1 MRNDLFVSRCIR
13 ISLTAIY
20 VLFSVQRLMA
30 LGIWNENE
38 IVFYTTVD
46 RNVAFL
52 FFGYLCVLFD
62 NGLVRNACCETV
74 FLRYSSKRAWLRA
87 LLCQSVIEVGLFCV
101 AAGVLLTGL
110 MLLFGV
116 LPIFSARSAL
126 FYAVLFLYFMMLRL
140 ILIYLNIRIRN
151 LNIAIGVTLAVN
163 TVALAFGHSVYYP
176 TRPAGVEWIGFAAA
190 LAMVDLLLGVR
201 AFLSLKRY
209 ELYSD
214 RNMRDLNGH

>member
-13 ISLTAIY
+13 VSLTAIY
-20 VLFSVQRLMA
+20 ILFSVQRLMA
-30 LGIWNENE
+30 LGICNENE

-46 RNVAFL
+46 RNAAFL

-74 FLRYSSKRAWLRA
+74 FLRYSSKKAWLWA
-87 LLCQSVIEVGLFCV
+87 LLRQSVIEVGLFCV
-101 AAGVLLTGL
+101 AVGVLLTSL

-126 FYAVLFLYFMMLRL
+126 FYAVLFLYSTMLRF
-140 ILIYLNIRIRN
+140 ILIDLNIRIRN

-163 TVALAFGHSVYYP
+163 TVALAFGHSIYYP
-176 TRPAGVEWIGFAAA
+176 ARPAGAEWIGFTVA
-190 LAMVDLLLGVR
+190 LAMADLLLGMC

-214 RNMRDLNGH
+214 KNARD